1 MPLGE
6 EHGSSLLVEVNGQQ
20 LPPDVMATL
29 VHGYVDDSSNVPD
42 MFVLRFTDE
51 HATVLTEGSFTIG
64 APVRLLVQSTGPG
77 GPELLLTGE
86 VTTVE
91 SEVSTHGLHTVV
103 RGLDKSHRLFRGR
116 RVEAYVQ
123 CTASDIARK
132 VASRAS
138 LQPGKIDAGGP
149 VLKHVTQ
156 DGVTDWE
163 FLRRL
168 AFESGFTVAVVD
180 GKLNFGKPTPAG
192 EAPSGSQ
199 GSREDPL
206 VLERGVNLTTLRAT
220 VTSAE
225 QVSEVE
231 VRGWDMSI
239 KDKLVAVAPAATVS
253 AELADV
259 TPVALAQKFSSP
271 RFISPI
277 ATFDQQK
284 QVDAA
289 AKSLSEHLAGGFAEL
304 EGTARGNPKMRAG
317 TAVALANVGKPFDGR
332 YTLSGTR
339 HEFSPDQGYLTSF
352 VVSNESERSLYGL
365 AAGGYGAT
373 DAPLSGVVSAIVTDV
388 NDPDQLGRVRVRFP
402 VLSDTYESWW
412 ARVVQLGAGPKRGTV
427 WLPEIND
434 EVLVAFSQDS
444 MQQPFVIGGLYNGK
458 DKADSAWEDLVDA
471 TDGKLKRRAIVSRT
485 GMLVEF
491 LESREG
497 EQINVSTN
505 NGAQRI
511 SLVQKNDKAI
521 QVISE
526 GPVEVT
532 AKNDITLT
540 TANGN
545 VSIKG
550 QTVSLEATSDLE
562 LTGMNVKVT
571 GKTSA
576 ETKAPTVKVAGDME
590 AEVSGGATTTIKGGL
605 VRIN

>member
-6 EHGSSLLVEVNGQQ
+6 EHGSTLVVEVNGGQ
-20 LPPDVMATL
+20 LPADVMATL

-51 HATVLTEGSFTIG
+51 QATVLSKGGFTIG
-64 APVRLLVQSTGPG
+64 APVRLLVQTTGPG

-86 VTTVE
+86 VTTLE
-91 SEVSTHGLHTVV
+91 TEVSGHGLHTVV

-123 CTASDIARK
+123 STRSDIARK
-132 VASRAS
+132 VAQRAGLS
-138 LQPGKIDAGGP
+138 AGKIDGGGP

-168 AFESGFTVAVVD
+168 AFENGCNVAVVD
-180 GKLNFGKPTPAG
+180 GKLDFAPPTPAS

-206 VLERGVNLTTLRAT
+206 VLERGVNLTALRAT
-220 VTSAE
+220 VTSAD
-225 QVSEVE
+225 QVAEVE
-231 VRGWDMSI
+231 VRGWDMST
-239 KDKLVAVAPAATVS
+239 KDKVVAIAPAATVS
-253 AELADV
+253 AKLPETD
-259 TPVALAQKFSSP
+259 PVALAKKFSSP
-271 RFISPI
+271 RFITPFT
-277 ATFDQQK
+277 TFDQQK

-304 EGTARGNPKMRAG
+304 EGTVRGNPKMRSG
-317 TAVALANVGKPFDGR
+317 KAVALVNVGKPFEGR

-339 HEFSPDQGYLTSF
+339 HEFSPDQGYQTSF

-365 AAGGYGAT
+365 AAGAYGVP

-388 NDPDQLGRVRVRFP
+388 KDPDKLGRVKVKFP

-412 ARVVQLGAGPKRGTV
+412 ARVVQLGAGAKRGTV

-444 MQQPFVIGGLYNGK
+444 MQQPFVIGGLFNGK
-458 DKADSAWEDLVDA
+458 DKPDKSWDDHVGA
-471 TDGKLKRRAIVSRT
+471 TDGKVNRRAMVSRT

-491 LESREG
+491 LESPQG
-497 EQINVSTN
+497 EQVNVSTN
-505 NGAQRI
+505 NGSQRI
-511 SLVQKNDKAI
+511 SLVQKNQAAI

-532 AKNDITLT
+532 AKKDITVS

-550 QTVSLEATSDLE
+550 MKVAIEASQDLE
-562 LTGMNVKVT
+562 LNGMNVKVT
-571 GKTSA
+571 GKASVD
-576 ETKAPTVKVAGDME
+576 TKAPTVKVAGDAT